1 MARQLRLE
9 YEGALYHVTA
19 RGNARQA
26 IYHDDTD
33 RRQFL
38 DLLGHEVEQQQ
49 WRCYAYCLMDN
60 HYHLL
65 IETPEGHLSRGMRR
79 LNGTYTQAFNRRH
92 RRVGHVLQ
100 GRFRSVLVEKDAYL
114 LELCRYI
121 VLNPVRAKMVRTV
134 QAWPWSSYRATA
146 GRVFSPPWLEVA
158 SVHRLFHRTNVGAQ
172 QRYQQFVREGIDELS
187 PWTQVRAQIFLGNE
201 AFLAK
206 MAKLVKK
213 QSLRNVPKAQRQP
226 TRLTGKEVLAR
237 VGQVYGLHP
246 HEVLTRDF
254 PEAYQCAA
262 WLLRRIANEPL
273 GVVAQRFRV
282 SPSRISHIQRALET
296 HGLSRQQAQAQK
308 KCQVKQ

>member
-26 IYHDDTD
+26 IYLDDTD

-38 DLLGHEVEQQQ
+38 DLLGREVEQQQ

-65 IETPEGHLSRGMRR
+65 LETPEGHLSSGMRR

-100 GRFRSVLVEKDAYL
+100 GRFTSILVEKEAYL

-121 VLNPVRAKMVRTV
+121 VLNPVRAKLVRLV
-134 QAWPWSSYRATA
+134 QAWAWSSYRATV
-146 GRVFSPPWLEVA
+146 GRAASPRWLAVDA
-158 SVHRLFHRTNVGAQ
+158 VHRLLHRTKEGAQ
-172 QRYQQFVREGIDELS
+172 QRYQQFVCEGVDAPS
-187 PWTQVRAQIFLGNE
+187 PWTKVRGQIFLGNE
-201 AFLAK
+201 AFVAK
-206 MAKLVKK
+206 MAELVKK
-213 QSLRNVPKAQRQP
+213 QSLTNVPRAQTQP
-226 TRLTGKEVLAR
+226 TRLTGGDVLAR

-246 HEVLTRDF
+246 HEVLTRAY
-254 PEAYQCAA
+254 PEAYHCAA

-273 GVVAQRFRV
+273 GRVAKRFRV
-282 SPSRISHIQRALET
+282 SPSRISHIQRAIEAQ
-296 HGLSRQQAQAQK
+296 GLSRQQTQAQK
-308 KCQVKQ
+308 LCKVKQ